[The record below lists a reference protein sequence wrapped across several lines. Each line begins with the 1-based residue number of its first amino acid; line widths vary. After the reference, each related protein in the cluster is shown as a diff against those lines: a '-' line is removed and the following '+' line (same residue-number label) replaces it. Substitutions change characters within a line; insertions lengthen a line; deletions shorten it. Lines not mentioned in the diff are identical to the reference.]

1 MNPESTTPSKLGLFS
16 TYSRSA
22 ITSWILT
29 GIALFL
35 VLKLHLLSAL
45 MAGLLTYE
53 LVRLLTPLV
62 DKRLTSKG
70 ARLVALAALS
80 VLTITLLILL
90 TVGMLA
96 FFKSDT
102 GNRQA
107 LLDKTNHILTD
118 ARTKL
123 PLWIVD
129 NWPSNVDAM
138 KSYASEWVDE
148 HSKEIQQAGKEVVH
162 FFVRG
167 LVGMVIGALISL
179 HAGPA
184 SRQMRPLAAALALRI
199 SRFAHAFRLI
209 IFAQVKI
216 SAINTIFTG
225 IFIAGILPTFGVHLP
240 LAKTLIAITF
250 LAGLLPIVG
259 NLISNSL
266 ICIVALSISIYAGI
280 AALIFLVVIHKL
292 EYFLNAKIVGAE
304 TRSRAWELLLA
315 MIFLEAA
322 FGSAGL
328 IAAPL
333 YYAYIKNEFSQAGLI

>member
-1 MNPESTTPSKLGLFS
+1 MNPEARTPSKLCFFS
-16 TYSRSA
+16 TYPRSA

-53 LVRLLTPLV
+53 FVRLLTPLV
-62 DKRLTSKG
+62 EKRLTSKG
-70 ARLVALAALS
+70 ARPVALAALS
-80 VLTITLLILL
+80 GLTITLMILL
-90 TVGMLA
+90 TVGMFA
-96 FFKSDT
+96 FFRSDT

-123 PLWIVD
+123 PPWIVD

-138 KSYASEWVDE
+138 KSYAGEWVDE

-184 SRQMRPLAAALALRI
+184 IREMRPLAAALALRI
-199 SRFAHAFRLI
+199 SQLAHAFRLI

-225 IFIAGILPTFGVHLP
+225 IFLAGILPTFGVHLP
-240 LAKTLIAITF
+240 LTKTLIAITF

-280 AALIFLVVIHKL
+280 AALVFLVMIHKL
-292 EYFLNAKIVGAE
+292 EYFLNAKIVGAQ

-322 FGSAGL
+322 FGTAGL

-333 YYAYIKNEFSQAGLI
+333 YYAYIKNEFSDAGLI

>member
-1 MNPESTTPSKLGLFS
+1 MNPESTTPSKLSFFS
-16 TYSRSA
+16 TYPRST

-62 DKRLTSKG
+62 EKRLTSKG

-96 FFKSDT
+96 FFRSDT

-304 TRSRAWELLLA
+304 TRSSAWELLCA
-315 MIFLEAA
+315 MVFLEAA

-333 YYAYIKNEFSQAGLI
+333 YYAYIKNEFSEAGLI

>member
-1 MNPESTTPSKLGLFS
+1 MNPEARTPSKLCFFS
-16 TYSRSA
+16 TYPRSA

-62 DKRLTSKG
+62 EKRLTSKG
-70 ARLVALAALS
+70 ARLVALAVLS

-90 TVGMLA
+90 TVGMFA

-184 SRQMRPLAAALALRI
+184 IRQMRPLAAALALRI
-199 SRFAHAFRLI
+199 SRFANAFRLI

-216 SAINTIFTG
+216 SAINTIFSG
-225 IFIAGILPTFGVHLP
+225 IFLAGILPTFGVHLP
-240 LAKTLIAITF
+240 LTKTLIAITF

-259 NLISNSL
+259 NLISNTL
-266 ICIVALSISIYAGI
+266 ICIVALSISIYVGI

-292 EYFLNAKIVGAE
+292 EYFLNAKIVGAQ

-322 FGSAGL
+322 FGTAGL

-333 YYAYIKNEFSQAGLI
+333 YYAYIKNEFSDAGLI

>member
-1 MNPESTTPSKLGLFS
+1 MNPEAATPSELSFRAS
-16 TYSRSA
+16 PRFA
-22 ITSWILT
+22 ISSWVLT

-45 MAGLLTYE
+45 MAGLLTYQ
-53 LVRLLTPLV
+53 LVRLPTPLV
-62 DKRLTSKG
+62 EKRLPGKS
-70 ARLVALAALS
+70 ARLAALATLS

-90 TVGMLA
+90 IIGIFA
-96 FFKSDT
+96 FLKSDT

-107 LLDKTNHILTD
+107 LLEKTNHILTD

-129 NWPSNVDAM
+129 NLPSNVDAM
-138 KSYASEWVDE
+138 KSYASEWVSE
-148 HSKEIQQAGKEVVH
+148 HSKEIQEAGKDVVH

-179 HAGPA
+179 HEGPA
-184 SRQMRPLAAALALRI
+184 IRQMLPLAAALALRV
-199 SRFAHAFRLI
+199 SRFANAFRLV

-225 IFIAGILPTFGVHLP
+225 IFLVGILPAFGVRLP
-240 LAKTLIAITF
+240 LTKTLIATSF

-259 NLISNSL
+259 NLISNTL
-266 ICIVALSISIYAGI
+266 ICIVGLSISIYVAI
-280 AALIFLVVIHKL
+280 AALIFLIVIHKL
-292 EYFLNAKIVGAE
+292 EYFLNAKIVGGQI
-304 TRSRAWELLLA
+304 RSHAWELLLA

-322 FGSAGL
+322 FGTAGL

-333 YYAYIKNEFSQAGLI
+333 YYAYIKNEFSDAGLI

>member
-1 MNPESTTPSKLGLFS
+1 MNPEARTPGKLCFFS
-16 TYSRSA
+16 TYPRSA
-22 ITSWILT
+22 ITSCILT

-62 DKRLTSKG
+62 EKRLTSKG

-123 PLWIVD
+123 PLWIVANLPAD
-129 NWPSNVDAM
+129 VDAV
-138 KSYASEWVDE
+138 KSLAGEWVDQ
-148 HSKEIQQAGKEVVH
+148 HSKEIQHAGKEVMH
-162 FFVRG
+162 FFVRT

-179 HAGPA
+179 HEGTSANRP
-184 SRQMRPLAAALALRI
+184 MRPLATALTLRVN
-199 SRFAHAFRLI
+199 RLAHAFRQI

-216 SAINTIFTG
+216 SALNTMFTG
-225 IFIAGILPTFGVHLP
+225 VFLGGILPAFWVHLS
-240 LAKTLIAITF
+240 LTKTLIAITF
-250 LAGLLPIVG
+250 LAGLLPVIG
-259 NLISNSL
+259 NLISNTV
-266 ICIVALSISIYAGI
+266 IFVVALSNSTYVGI
-280 AALIFLVVIHKL
+280 GALVFLVVIHKL
-292 EYFLNAKIVGAE
+292 EYFLNARIVG
-304 TRSRAWELLLA
+304 TRIR
-315 MIFLEAA
+315 
-322 FGSAGL
+322 G
-328 IAAPL
+328 P
-333 YYAYIKNEFSQAGLI
+333 

>member
-1 MNPESTTPSKLGLFS
+1 MNPEVRTPRRFAFG
-16 TYSRSA
+16 
-22 ITSWILT
+22 TSPRFAEASLVLA

-35 VLKLHLLSAL
+35 VLALHLLSAL

-62 DKRLTSKG
+62 EKRLTSKSD
-70 ARLVALAALS
+70 RLVALAALS

-90 TVGMLA
+90 TVGMFA

-138 KSYASEWVDE
+138 KSYASAWVDE

-184 SRQMRPLAAALALRI
+184 IRQMRPLAAALALRI
-199 SRFAHAFRLI
+199 SRFANAFRLI

-216 SAINTIFTG
+216 SAINTIFSG
-225 IFIAGILPTFGVHLP
+225 IFLAGILPTFGVHLP
-240 LAKTLIAITF
+240 LTKTLMAITF

-259 NLISNSL
+259 NLISNTL
-266 ICIVALSISIYAGI
+266 ICIVALSISIYVGI

-292 EYFLNAKIVGAE
+292 EYFLNAKIVGAQ

-322 FGSAGL
+322 FGTAGL

-333 YYAYIKNEFSQAGLI
+333 YYAYIKNEFSDAGLI

>member
-1 MNPESTTPSKLGLFS
+1 MNPESTPPSKLCFFS
-16 TYSRSA
+16 TYPRSA
-22 ITSWILT
+22 ITSWILA

-62 DKRLTSKG
+62 EKRLTSKG
-70 ARLVALAALS
+70 ARLVALATLS

-102 GNRQA
+102 GNRRA

-179 HAGPA
+179 HAGA
-184 SRQMRPLAAALALRI
+184 AIRQMRPLAAALALRI
-199 SRFAHAFRLI
+199 SRFANAFRLI
-209 IFAQVKI
+209 IFAQMKI

-304 TRSRAWELLLA
+304 TRSRAW
-315 MIFLEAA
+315 
-322 FGSAGL
+322 
-328 IAAPL
+328 
-333 YYAYIKNEFSQAGLI
+333 

>member
-1 MNPESTTPSKLGLFS
+1 MNPESTTPSKLGFFS

-184 SRQMRPLAAALALRI
+184 SREMRPLAAALTLRI

-216 SAINTIFTG
+216 SAINTIFTV

-292 EYFLNAKIVGAE
+292 EYFLNAKIVGAQ

-333 YYAYIKNEFSQAGLI
+333 YYAYIKNEFSEAGLI

>member
-1 MNPESTTPSKLGLFS
+1 
-16 TYSRSA
+16 
-22 ITSWILT
+22 
-29 GIALFL
+29 
-35 VLKLHLLSAL
+35 
-45 MAGLLTYE
+45 
-53 LVRLLTPLV
+53 
-62 DKRLTSKG
+62 
-70 ARLVALAALS
+70 
-80 VLTITLLILL
+80 
-90 TVGMLA
+90 
-96 FFKSDT
+96 
-102 GNRQA
+102 
-107 LLDKTNHILTD
+107 
-118 ARTKL
+118 
-123 PLWIVD
+123 
-129 NWPSNVDAM
+129 M

-184 SRQMRPLAAALALRI
+184 IRQMRPLAAALALRI
-199 SRFAHAFRLI
+199 SRFANAFRLI

-225 IFIAGILPTFGVHLP
+225 IFLAGILPTFGVHLP
-240 LAKTLIAITF
+240 LTKTLIAITF

-259 NLISNSL
+259 NLISNTL
-266 ICIVALSISIYAGI
+266 ICIVALSISIYVGI

-292 EYFLNAKIVGAE
+292 EYFLNAKIVGAQ

-322 FGSAGL
+322 FGTAGL

-333 YYAYIKNEFSQAGLI
+333 YYAYIKNEFSDAGLI

>member
-1 MNPESTTPSKLGLFS
+1 MNPEARTPSKLSFS
-16 TYSRSA
+16 ASPRSA
-22 ITSWILT
+22 IASWILT

-45 MAGLLTYE
+45 MVGLLTYE

-62 DKRLTSKG
+62 EKRLTSKG
-70 ARLVALAALS
+70 ARLLALATLS
-80 VLTITLLILL
+80 VLTIILLILL
-90 TVGMLA
+90 TIGIFA

-107 LLDKTNHILTD
+107 LLDKTNHILTE

-129 NWPSNVDAM
+129 NLPSNVDAM
-138 KSYASEWVDE
+138 KSYAGEWVDE

-167 LVGMVIGALISL
+167 LVGMVIGALLSL
-179 HAGPA
+179 HEGPA
-184 SRQMRPLAAALALRI
+184 SRQMRPLAAALALRV
-199 SRFAHAFRLI
+199 SRFADVFRVI

-225 IFIAGILPTFGVHLP
+225 IFLAGILPACGVHLP
-240 LAKTLIAITF
+240 LTNTLIAITF

-259 NLISNSL
+259 NLISNTL
-266 ICIVALSISIYAGI
+266 ICIVALSISIYVGI

-292 EYFLNAKIVGAE
+292 EYFLNAKIVGARI
-304 TRSRAWELLLA
+304 RSRAWELLLA
-315 MIFLEAA
+315 MILLEAA
-322 FGSAGL
+322 FGTAGL

-333 YYAYIKNEFSQAGLI
+333 YYAYIKNELSDAGLI